1 MVWLDPPD
9 HLVLLVNQ
17 DHPASPAVPVPKV
30 TWAAP
35 DLKVA
40 KACKAHAERQTN
52 PEFLVKQ
59 VLLARPVKMV

>member
-1 MVWLDPPD
+1 M
-9 HLVLLVNQ
+9 VNQ
-17 DHPASPAVPVPKV
+17 DHPASPEVPVPKV
-30 TWAAP
+30 TWVAP

-40 KACKAHAERQTN
+40 KACKAHAERQAN